1 MIISKKNKIS
11 RIVKYILPVFLTN
24 VSYIFETD
32 SVKNKS
38 SISYVKRLIKYLT
51 PEILHDLVKFPKV
64 LSNII
69 KNKEKLRFTIKKRP
83 ENFGYYPC
91 HIKSYEQI
99 QKGRIDSQ
107 LKNYNDNVIIF
118 FNIMKEIVTG
128 GMLSIDRFTNKAA
141 ETMKDLTVIQSGLP
155 LNYAVIDNPFFE
167 YSIQPI
173 SFRYLINE
181 IRPKKLLLN
190 IPEVFLSNFIDDL
203 NDDDIS
209 WLQSIFD
216 FRINILNQS
225 DELMPSKYYIEKARA
240 LCADNLTITAAHQRY
255 CTKEKEKIY
264 QCPIYLL
271 TPFLPDFYFTTYEY
285 KEKIIIFSPDVNPF
299 KESIKNQLKQKLPDF
314 EFITISKMKLDEYK
328 KLISKAMFTITF
340 GEGYDGYFIEP
351 ALSGSITFAVY
362 NDLYFPK
369 NLGKLDTLY
378 SSWIEL
384 QENIIEDIM
393 EYSSSSEKY
402 NMISSS
408 IRNEVKKFTNN
419 DLSYRDLNE
428 LYKRF
433 MIVKN

>member
-1 MIISKKNKIS
+1 MIFQQKNKIN

-24 VSYIFETD
+24 IHFIFETD

-38 SISYVKRLIKYLT
+38 PVFNAKRLIKYLT
-51 PEILHDLVKFPKV
+51 PEILHDLVKFSKV
-64 LSNII
+64 LLNTI

-83 ENFGYYPC
+83 EDFGYYPC
-91 HIKSYEQI
+91 HLKSYEQI
-99 QKGRIDSQ
+99 QKGRIDTQ
-107 LKNYNDNVIIF
+107 LKNKNDNVIIF
-118 FNIMKEIVTG
+118 FNIMKEIISG
-128 GMLSIDRFTNKAA
+128 GMLSIDRFTIKAA
-141 ETMKDLTVIQSGLP
+141 ETMKDITVIQSGLP
-155 LNYAVIDNPFFE
+155 LDYAIIENPFFE
-167 YSIQPI
+167 YSVQPI

-190 IPEVFLSNFIDDL
+190 IPEVFLGNFIDDL
-203 NDDDIS
+203 NDNDIS
-209 WLQSIFD
+209 WLQSILD

-225 DELMPSKYYIEKARA
+225 DKLMPSKYYIEKARE
-240 LCADNLTITAAHQRY
+240 LCTNNLTITAAHQRY

-264 QCPIYLL
+264 QCPIHLL
-271 TPFLPDFYFTTYEY
+271 TPFLPDFDFKTYEY
-285 KEKIIIFSPDVNPF
+285 KEKIIIFSPDVNTF

-314 EFITISKMKLDEYK
+314 KFITISKMKLDEYK

-378 SSWIEL
+378 SSWDEL
-384 QENIIEDIM
+384 QEHIIEDIID
-393 EYSSSSEKY
+393 YSNNSEKY
-402 NMISSS
+402 NMVSSS

-433 MIVKN
+433 MNVKN